1 MSSTTDNARKIIVT
15 QALPYAN
22 ASLHL
27 GHILEAV
34 QTDIWSRFQNKSG
47 NECLFFCADDTH
59 GTPVMLKAKE
69 LGKSPEDLIKE
80 VQRDHEETYKLYDIN
95 FTNYHTTHSDENKKY
110 SEQIY
115 LKAKENDLIT
125 RRTINQLYDVSESMF
140 LSDRFVKGTCP
151 KCGSTDQYGDG
162 CTKCGATYH
171 VSELKNPVSAISG
184 TKPVNKESEHIFFDL
199 PKKLDTLKEFLAT
212 ANLQKPITNKL
223 SEWVNDD
230 LQQWDISRDAPYF
243 GFKIPEEDNK
253 YFYVWLDAPIGY
265 IASIDN
271 WATRNNKDMDLL
283 WSANSNYE
291 IYHFIGKDISYF
303 HGLFWPA
310 LLSASDLRLPDG
322 IFVHGFLTINGEK
335 MSKSKGTGILA
346 KEFAK
351 LCDPETLRYYF
362 AAKLND
368 KVEDIDLNFEDY
380 VQRINSDLVG
390 KYLNIASRCSSFI
403 EKNSNE
409 LSDTFDNDLLE
420 EAIKQKENIKECFE
434 SRNYSKAIRLIM
446 DIADLTN
453 KYINDNT
460 PWKKDTKEAAHIA
473 TTALNVFNIL
483 TIYLSPIIPNIT
495 KGAFKFLNQDSQSFN
510 DVELLLKNKIN
521 KYKPLLK
528 RLEPITIPEEIPMS
542 DEENYINIDQF
553 AEIDLRVAEIKAAS
567 HVDGADKLLQLTL
580 DVGDLGERNVFAGI
594 KKAYDPESLV
604 GKMVILVSNLAPR
617 KMKFGLSEGMV
628 LASSDDEGIYLIS
641 PDSGATPGLRV
652 K

>member
-1 MSSTTDNARKIIVT
+1 MSSTTDNPRKIIVT

-69 LGKSPEDLIKE
+69 MGTSPENLIKK
-80 VQRDHEETYKLYDIN
+80 VQQDHEETYKLYDIN
-95 FTNYHTTHSDENKKY
+95 FTNYHTTHSDESKKY
-110 SEQIY
+110 SEKIY
-115 LKAKENDLIT
+115 LKAKENNLIT
-125 RRTINQLYDVSESMF
+125 RRSINQLYDEAESMF

-151 KCGSTDQYGDG
+151 KCGAADQYGDG
-162 CTKCGATYH
+162 CTKCGATYD

-184 TKPVNKESEHIFFDL
+184 TKPINKESEHIFFDL
-199 PKKLDTLKEFLAT
+199 PKKLDTLKKFLAT
-212 ANLQKPITNKL
+212 AKLQKPIINKL

-265 IASIDN
+265 IASINN
-271 WATRNNKDMDLL
+271 WATKNNKDMDSL
-283 WSANSNYE
+283 WSDNSEYE

-310 LLSASDLRLPDG
+310 LLSASDLKLPNG
-322 IFVHGFLTINGEK
+322 IFVHGFLTLGGEK

-346 KEFAK
+346 KEFAE

-362 AAKLND
+362 AAKLNN

-390 KYLNIASRCSSFI
+390 KYLNIASRCYSFI

-409 LSDTFDNDLLE
+409 LSDTCDRQLIEN
-420 EAIKQKENIKECFE
+420 AIKQKGDIEECFE

-453 KYINDNT
+453 KYINDNI

-483 TIYLSPIIPNIT
+483 SIYLSPVIPNIT
-495 KGAFKFLNQDSQSFN
+495 NEAFKFLNQDRQSFN
-510 DVELLLKNKIN
+510 DVELLLKNNIN

-528 RLEPITIPEEIPMS
+528 RLEPIIIPEEKPMS

-553 AEIDLRVAEIKAAS
+553 AEIDLRVAKIKDAS

-594 KKAYDPESLV
+594 KKAYDPETLV

-617 KMKFGLSEGMV
+617 QMKFGLSEGMV
-628 LASSDDEGIYLIS
+628 LASSDDDGIYLIS

>member
-115 LKAKENDLIT
+115 LKAKESDLIT
-125 RRTINQLYDVSESMF
+125 RKTINQLYDESESMF

-151 KCGSTDQYGDG
+151 KCGATDQYGDG
-162 CTKCGATYH
+162 CTKCGATYD

-346 KEFAK
+346 KEFAE

-528 RLEPITIPEEIPMS
+528 RLEPIIIPEEKPMS